1 MDRWAS
7 STPFTERAVDYEIE
21 GDDGTFGTY
30 ETKKA
35 AVAAGREQAMKR
47 KTEHVDRQPRWRDLG
62 AELAPGNDPADRFGV
77 SSFLFTEVWLVVCD
91 RPERCGRVD
100 RHCAAVDEPGSPV
113 DVHRDLR
120 GVEDDA

>member
-47 KTEHVDRQPRWRDLG
+47 KTEHVIHSLDRVISERNSHRATLRLIDL
-62 AELAPGNDPADRFGV
+62 V
-77 SSFLFTEVWLVVCD
+77 SSFLFTEEWLVV
-91 RPERCGRVD
+91 
-100 RHCAAVDEPGSPV
+100 SS
-113 DVHRDLR
+113 
-120 GVEDDA
+120 

>member
-7 STPFTERAVDYEIE
+7 STPFTERAVGYEIE

-47 KTEHVDRQPRWRDLG
+47 KTEHVIHSLDGVISERNSY
-62 AELAPGNDPADRFGV
+62 GNDPADRSG
-77 SSFLFTEVWLVVCD
+77 
-91 RPERCGRVD
+91 
-100 RHCAAVDEPGSPV
+100 
-113 DVHRDLR
+113 
-120 GVEDDA
+120 

>member
-47 KTEHVDRQPRWRDLG
+47 KTEHVIHSLDGVISERNSSATIRLIDL
-62 AELAPGNDPADRFGV
+62 V
-77 SSFLFTEVWLVVCD
+77 SSFLFH
-91 RPERCGRVD
+91 RRVASGAPD
-100 RHCAAVDEPGSPV
+100 QSGAV
-113 DVHRDLR
+113 
-120 GVEDDA
+120 A

>member
-35 AVAAGREQAMKR
+35 AVAAGREQAMKKKNR
-47 KTEHVDRQPRWRDLG
+47 ACDPQPRWRDLG
-62 AELAPGNDPADRFGV
+62 AELVRQRSG
-77 SSFLFTEVWLVVCD
+77 
-91 RPERCGRVD
+91 
-100 RHCAAVDEPGSPV
+100 
-113 DVHRDLR
+113 
-120 GVEDDA
+120 